1 MRQIKSQ
8 KGFTLLELLIS
19 LMIFTLVIMVT
30 MQVIRLAVTSRE
42 ISDKKLDTLQRLRFI
57 NEQLNSKI
65 RSIHPLFIPKPGKE
79 DLINRKKPKSSAKI
93 LAFQGKSDSIK
104 FITFAEKLD
113 SINQGPQIHEVQIYL
128 GTHPET
134 DEEGILMLEREIT
147 SFEDIFKDDSENN
160 EGNLLLLAD
169 EVDHLEFKFYQVNVE
184 ENLTPD
190 DSGKIQSLEYKGEWV
205 DTINQEVFGLIDT
218 SQADSLRDRDNDDE
232 PINLPRAIEF
242 SLGIFTDSFD
252 EENGERELIT
262 LPPTIIPIHSG
273 MVFERTILEDGL
285 EQPT

>member
-1 MRQIKSQ
+1 MRHINSQ

-19 LMIFTLVIMVT
+19 LMIFTLVILVT

-65 RSIHPLFIPKPGKE
+65 RSIHPLFIPKPDKE
-79 DLINRKKPKSSAKI
+79 DLIDRKKPKSSAKI

-113 SINQGPQIHEVQIYL
+113 SINQGPLIHEVQIYL

-134 DEEGILMLEREIT
+134 DEEGILMLEREIA
-147 SFEDIFKDDSENN
+147 SFDDIFKDDSDNN

-169 EVDHLEFKFYQVNVE
+169 EVDYLEFKFYQINVE

-190 DSGKIQSLEYKGEWV
+190 NSGKIQSLEYKGEWV

-218 SQADSLRDRDNDDE
+218 TQADSLRDRDNDDE

-273 MVFERTILEDGL
+273 MVFERTTLEDGL
-285 EQPT
+285 EQPI